1 MVEYEK
7 KKNTFSITLCGV
19 VDEIYGK
26 KTLEDIKQKLV
37 SYEPRMISEVEVVQ
51 NKTALTGLLRKY
63 CFLSNINLLKFL
75 SEVFNLEESQ
85 KKLKDLAGDVDKFF
99 ATVRAEDFAKAA
111 IEDHKAM
118 ENREEVNQIF
128 VTIVSPILVLI
139 VDLYYAMESK
149 YG

>member
-85 KKLKDLAGDVDKFF
+85 KKLKDLADDVDKFF

-111 IEDHKAM
+111 IEDHKTM
-118 ENREEVNQIF
+118 ENHGKVNQN
-128 VTIVSPILVLI
+128 L
-139 VDLYYAMESK
+139 
-149 YG
+149 